1 MTGSDP
7 ELLLCAE
14 AGVPAP
20 PERAGS
26 GWAAGGGGV
35 FAFNSVHFCIID
47 VCVYVHVKLLM
58 CVYFFLKT
66 QLLHIN

>member
-1 MTGSDP
+1 MQRQACPHRLSVRG
-7 ELLLCAE
+7 L
-14 AGVPAP
+14 
-20 PERAGS
+20 
-26 GWAAGGGGV
+26 GWAAGGGGL